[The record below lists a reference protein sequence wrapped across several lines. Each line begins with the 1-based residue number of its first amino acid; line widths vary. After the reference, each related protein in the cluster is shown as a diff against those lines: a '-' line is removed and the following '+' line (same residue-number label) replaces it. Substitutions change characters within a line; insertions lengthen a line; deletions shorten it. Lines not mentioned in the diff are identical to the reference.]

1 MNKNEKFELNL
12 ENLHKILKYLKTIN
26 TNLRFR
32 VDRSESSGSNS
43 FYIKLYLGGS
53 SGLMRISDH
62 ENKYTIGDNLRI
74 SNYVVSKE
82 TKNINVINML
92 QQRINNIKYKQNIKR
107 MEKLFKEISSGNR
120 I

>member
-12 ENLHKILKYLKTIN
+12 ENLHKTIKYLKITN
-26 TNLRFR
+26 KNLRYQI
-32 VDRSESSGSNS
+32 DRSGSPNSNS
-43 FYIKLYLGGS
+43 FYIKFFIGNS
-53 SGLMRISDH
+53 RGLIRISDH

-74 SNYVVSKE
+74 SNYVISKDARF
-82 TKNINVINML
+82 INVINML
-92 QQRINNIKYKQNIKR
+92 QQRIDNIKYKQNIKR